1 VQQKLGAALPDD
13 PTLRHLLVEPVGRGW
28 ASDDRLLD
36 TVARLAS
43 DLEARVTVM
52 VDGQP
57 ESAELRLV
65 ALEIRARAVAGFAL
79 ARVGSSAA
87 DVRLIAAVEPEI
99 LVLDRDLFMNYSHTG
114 GSIRVV
120 SGMAKAVGALLVL
133 IGPLSSGSSSG
144 SNESTKTID
153 AAQLAVWGGDA
164 VIASESHQQED
175 LS

>member
-1 VQQKLGAALPDD
+1 
-13 PTLRHLLVEPVGRGW
+13 
-28 ASDDRLLD
+28 
-36 TVARLAS
+36 
-43 DLEARVTVM
+43 M